1 MDRKEYRASAGRQAQ
16 PVSKDVRILHWRT
29 NGYAGKWRHLTF
41 IVADEVH
48 AGFFW
53 RHVSV
58 SRRDRGM
65 PSYEDLK
72 KAKELTIGDDR
83 AAIQVFPQT
92 DKHID
97 YSNEVECEVLHLW
110 SPEDNSVLPD
120 FRLAGT
126 I

>member
-1 MDRKEYRASAGRQAQ
+1 MNRPAYAAEAGRQVQ
-16 PVSKDVRILHWRT
+16 LISSQVRILPWRK

-41 IVADEVH
+41 IVAEEVP
-48 AGFFW
+48 AGFWW

-65 PSYEDLK
+65 PFYDDPK
-72 KAKELTIGDDR
+72 NAKELTIGDDR
-83 AAIQVFPQT
+83 TAIQIF
-92 DKHID
+92 
-97 YSNEVECEVLHLW
+97 SEVDTHRDFSKEVGFEVLHLW
-110 SPEDNSVLPD
+110 SPEEAGVLPD